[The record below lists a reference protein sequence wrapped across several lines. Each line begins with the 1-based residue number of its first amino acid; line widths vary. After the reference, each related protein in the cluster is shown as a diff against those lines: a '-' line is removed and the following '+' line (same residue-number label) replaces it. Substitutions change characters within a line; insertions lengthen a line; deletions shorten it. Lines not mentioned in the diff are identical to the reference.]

1 MEGWWTILLHPHDVV
16 IAVKYFPFL
25 DFWDV
30 VVWPVCVTEYSWM
43 AVLSTVVEE
52 VVVTEV
58 IAEMAEG
65 VEFRADYYRVCWRR
79 RSNRNSIRLWALVLD

>member
-1 MEGWWTILLHPHDVV
+1 
-16 IAVKYFPFL
+16 
-25 DFWDV
+25 
-30 VVWPVCVTEYSWM
+30 M